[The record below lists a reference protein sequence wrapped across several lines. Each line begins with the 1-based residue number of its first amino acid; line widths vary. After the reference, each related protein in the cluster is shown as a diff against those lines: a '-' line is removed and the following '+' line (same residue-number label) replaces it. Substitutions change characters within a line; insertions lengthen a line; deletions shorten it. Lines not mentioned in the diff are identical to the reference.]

1 MLYALLLALLASPA
15 PITQKRIDLRLAPGH
30 GHAPEGRGPSVRIG
44 EVRTG
49 HVALFATAERKI
61 ALLAEKAQHLGSRR
75 DDVWVTPWIGSTV
88 GAEIRFV
95 LP

>member
-1 MLYALLLALLASPA
+1 MLHALLLALLASPA
-15 PITQKRIDLRLAPGH
+15 PIPQKRIDLRIIP
-30 GHAPEGRGPSVRIG
+30 

-75 DDVWVTPWIGSTV
+75 QDVWVTPWIGSTM
-88 GAEIRFV
+88 GAEVRFV